1 MKRKILNVNKGIVLL
16 LLLVVTA
23 ISISIVDM
31 IKNAAL
37 KESARSQANTFITEI
52 ASLYTWPK
60 DMPDIDAIEFEKNEK
75 KYYSY
80 FDAGYEKVKPYV
92 YDSSVIKDEL
102 RTFAMKSVRSFLLND
117 VKPEQ
122 VTFTPDITKVDLN
135 KGTATVTGS
144 ITSKTTT
151 KGGKTFNRSTDF
163 NLHMEYRN
171 DEWIVV
177 GFFPSSESF

>member
-1 MKRKILNVNKGIVLL
+1 MKHKILNVNKGIVLL

-23 ISISIVDM
+23 ISISIFDM
-31 IKNAAL
+31 LKNVTL
-37 KESARSQANTFITEI
+37 KESARSTANTFVTEI

-92 YDSSVIKDEL
+92 YDSSVIKEEL
-102 RTFAMKSVRSFLLND
+102 RAYAMRSVRSFLLTD

-122 VTFTPDITKVDLN
+122 VTFTPEITRVEIS

-171 DEWIVV
+171 EEWIVV
-177 GFFPSSESF
+177 GFFPSSDSF